1 MKVVKA
7 MSDKQ
12 AGPSKKAGG
21 DFERKAGY
29 PAAPRATSGL
39 PKVPPSWQA
48 PKNPPS
54 STAKPS
60 SSK

>member
-1 MKVVKA
+1 MP
-7 MSDKQ
+7 DKHTG
-12 AGPSKKAGG
+12 ASKKPAG

-54 STAKPS
+54 ATAKPS